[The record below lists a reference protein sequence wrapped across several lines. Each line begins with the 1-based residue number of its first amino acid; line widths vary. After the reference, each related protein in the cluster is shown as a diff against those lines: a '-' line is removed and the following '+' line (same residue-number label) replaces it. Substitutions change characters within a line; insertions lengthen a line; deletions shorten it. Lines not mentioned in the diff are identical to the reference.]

1 VGVESLSCE
10 DGFGE
15 PTAPEVLGTLFDYGG
30 WTTTTGT
37 LHKAEDEDWYTIDA
51 VDGASLLRPE
61 ATLDASEDYGVCVFF
76 TRTGGGGPDP
86 TCVMGTATTRAGL
99 TGCCSDHLGSS
110 QEAVQLEGVDDP
122 IADDGGVMTILV
134 FTDLSAGS
142 CVPYTLR
149 TKL

>member
-1 VGVESLSCE
+1 
-10 DGFGE
+10 
-15 PTAPEVLGTLFDYGG
+15 
-30 WTTTTGT
+30 
-37 LHKAEDEDWYTIDA
+37 
-51 VDGASLLRPE
+51 
-61 ATLDASEDYGVCVFF
+61 
-76 TRTGGGGPDP
+76 
-86 TCVMGTATTRAGL
+86 MGTATTRAGL